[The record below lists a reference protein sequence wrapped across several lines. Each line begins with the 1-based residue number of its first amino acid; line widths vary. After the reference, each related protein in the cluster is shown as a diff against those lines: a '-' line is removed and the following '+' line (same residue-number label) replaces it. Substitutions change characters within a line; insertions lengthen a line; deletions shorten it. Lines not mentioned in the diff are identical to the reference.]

1 MGVGLGAVSQQ
12 PVMVNQPPQAEGA
25 GNLWLGRIFRKR
37 LGCKGWF
44 GVPVICGVDGWWEWE
59 GGKGMEELQN
69 GGKEG
74 FGERWGGLED
84 VGCLQGWDGGGGG
97 GQGVLH
103 RERQGMQRWSA
114 EGQG

>member
-1 MGVGLGAVSQQ
+1 
-12 PVMVNQPPQAEGA
+12 
-25 GNLWLGRIFRKR
+25 
-37 LGCKGWF
+37 
-44 GVPVICGVDGWWEWE
+44 
-59 GGKGMEELQN
+59 MEELQN

-97 GQGVLH
+97 QGVLH